1 MAELIACVNGD
12 PGVERPQDLPL
23 MGMCITICPE
33 CGKQC
38 MIDFQFDVARY
49 LELLKDSFPENYQSK
64 EEVEDND
71 FFENLEGAL
80 SNLAIADRWTS
91 PAWPDRT
98 GALKMAPCFYLTRV
112 PGRRRDGNLIQ
123 PNRPRN

>member
-1 MAELIACVNGD
+1 MITEETSCPCCEKKIRLDIHGWFLLRESMAELIACVNGD

-23 MGMCITICPE
+23 MGMCTTICPE

-64 EEVEDND
+64 DEVEDND

-80 SNLAIADRWTS
+80 SNLAIKDSVDITCLA
-91 PAWPDRT
+91 
-98 GALKMAPCFYLTRV
+98 
-112 PGRRRDGNLIQ
+112 
-123 PNRPRN
+123 